1 MLGDS
6 RPTGTPSS
14 PSAPEAVTPLDAV
27 ARFDAG
33 DRGCG
38 DGLAQEFR
46 RQMDAVAVG
55 ERLRVTVRDPS
66 AKADIPSVARMLGH
80 RVVSEEPL
88 ADGRLVITVERGH
101 VRKADL

>member
-1 MLGDS
+1 MPEGFP
-6 RPTGTPSS
+6 PTDTPSS
-14 PSAPEAVTPLDAV
+14 PGDREMAV
-27 ARFDAG
+27 AEFDAG

-38 DGLAQEFR
+38 DGLARDFR
-46 RQMDAVAVG
+46 RQIDAVDVG

-80 RVVSEEPL
+80 RVLSEEAL
-88 ADGRLVITVERGH
+88 EGGRLVITVERGN

>member
-1 MLGDS
+1 MPDDEV
-6 RPTGTPSS
+6 
-14 PSAPEAVTPLDAV
+14 APAAEMDAQ
-27 ARFDAG
+27 ASFDAG

-38 DGLAQEFR
+38 DGLAKDFR
-46 RQMDAVAVG
+46 QHIAAVGVG

-80 RVVSEEPL
+80 QVLSEEAL
-88 ADGRLVITVERGH
+88 TDGRLVITVERGH